1 MRRRHYLR
9 RFLPGLFALLFI
21 ASVGV
26 GAAIMISKFM
36 DAEPVKAE
44 RKIQTITLLAPPP
57 PPPQIEQKPPE
68 PEIEQEKVQIPEP
81 DVPDELPDEASDEA
95 AGEGLGLDAEGGAGS
110 DGFGLI
116 GRKGGRGLLG
126 GAGDPLSRFAG
137 TVQKLIQQ
145 TLYTDDAIRRHEYS
159 VVLKVWVA
167 FDGSIERTELA
178 GSTGNNAVDDRIEN
192 AISAL
197 PRLSAAP
204 PPDLPMPIKLRITAR
219 L

>member
-1 MRRRHYLR
+1 LR
-9 RFLPGLFALLFI
+9 RVLPGLFALLFI

-26 GAAIMISKFM
+26 GAAIMIGKFM
-36 DAEPVKAE
+36 DAEPVKVE
-44 RKIQTITLLAPPP
+44 RKIQTITVLAPPP
-57 PPPQIEQKPPE
+57 PPPKIEQKPPE

-81 DVPDELPDEASDEA
+81 ETLDELPEEASEEPA
-95 AGEGLGLDAEGGAGS
+95 AGDLGLDAEGGAGTDS
-110 DGFGLI
+110 FGLI
-116 GRKGGRGLLG
+116 GRKGGRGLLA
-126 GAGDPLSRFAG
+126 GAGDPLARFAG
-137 TVQKLIQQ
+137 QVQKLIQQ
-145 TLYTDDAIRRHEYS
+145 ALYTDDAIRRHEYS

-178 GSTGNNAVDDRIEN
+178 GSTGKPTVDERIEH
-192 AISAL
+192 AIADM